1 MYVGVSTMKIA
12 KQLCMAAAMG
22 ILSVAPVLAECS
34 YPKKPADP
42 PNGAQLAKRDVE
54 AAQQGSTER
63 PGRTEMAAAL
73 KLFKQYDAEVKAY
86 ADCMNVETEA
96 MLNAL
101 GDKATTAEIKRIKD
115 KQDLK
120 TQAAFDEEIKVA
132 DAFAAQR
139 QAYLTDAPK

>member
-1 MYVGVSTMKIA
+1 MKIA
-12 KQLCMAAAMG
+12 KQLCMAAVMSV
-22 ILSVAPVLAECS
+22 LSAAPTLAECV

-54 AAQQGSTER
+54 AAQQGSAER
-63 PGRTEMAAAL
+63 PGRNEMAAAL

-86 ADCMNVETEA
+86 SECMNVEIEA

-101 GDKATTAEIKRIKD
+101 GNKATTDDIKRVKD

-120 TQAAFDEEIKVA
+120 IQAAFDEEIKIA
-132 DAFAAQR
+132 DAYAEQR
-139 QAYLTDAPK
+139 KTYLTNAPK

>member
-1 MYVGVSTMKIA
+1 MKIA
-12 KQLCMAAAMG
+12 KQLCMAAATG
-22 ILSVAPVLAECS
+22 ALVSVLSAAPTLAECT

-54 AAQQGSTER
+54 AAQQGSADR
-63 PGRTEMAAAL
+63 PGRAEMAAAL
-73 KLFKQYDAEVKAY
+73 KLFKQYDAEVKTY
-86 ADCMNVETEA
+86 ADCMNSETET

-101 GDKATTAEIKRIKD
+101 GDKATTADIKRVKD

-132 DAFAAQR
+132 DAFAEQR
-139 QAYLTDAPK
+139 KAYLENAPK

>member
-1 MYVGVSTMKIA
+1 MKIA
-12 KQLCMAAAMG
+12 KQLSMAAVMSV
-22 ILSVAPVLAECS
+22 LSAAPTLAECV

-63 PGRTEMAAAL
+63 PGRNEMAAAL

-86 ADCMNVETEA
+86 SDCMNVEIET

-101 GDKATTAEIKRIKD
+101 GSKATTDDIKRIKD

-120 TQAAFDEEIKVA
+120 IQAALDEEIKIA
-132 DAFAAQR
+132 DAYAEQR
-139 QAYLTDAPK
+139 KTYLANAPK

>member
-1 MYVGVSTMKIA
+1 MKIA
-12 KQLCMAAAMG
+12 KQLCTAAA
-22 ILSVAPVLAECS
+22 LSVLAITPTLAECT

-54 AAQQGSTER
+54 AAKQGSPDR
-63 PGRTEMAAAL
+63 PGRTEIAAAL

-101 GDKATTAEIKRIKD
+101 GDKATTADIKRIKD

-120 TQAAFDEEIKVA
+120 TQAAFDEEIKIA
-132 DAFAAQR
+132 DAFAAER
-139 QAYLTDAPK
+139 QAYLDNAPK